1 MEYELSMSQGFPPP
15 YELDLLGRQLTICQ
29 RFAALGFPKKE
40 LFFCSV
46 QDKDVPGEELFFER
60 RGRWFLCFDSLP
72 GTVVIKAI
80 GADKRNL
87 YVETAAIDFDEARD
101 VLENVDDYMINQ
113 QGIFP
118 SGKKDPLI
126 KFSLPNAKLLKRG
139 IRDRCLWTIPW
150 LKNDAEGREL
160 RIEIADR
167 VYSANAFVDE
177 EARTPTPASDVPPER
192 PAASR
197 AAPAAPPKIEL
208 KLSIEQQ
215 LRQEQIPLLA
225 DELRME
231 QRLAICMH
239 WDRILREASEDEL
252 KELVAKDPSPAAQ
265 QQLVNLIVFTLAG
278 KLKRAWNH
286 PDLPEPSWNE
296 ARAMIRRKINRRQ

>member
-1 MEYELSMSQGFPPP
+1 MGYSMSISSSLPPV

-29 RFAALGFPKKE
+29 RFAALGYPKKE
-40 LFFCSV
+40 IFYCSV
-46 QDKDVPGEELFFER
+46 QDREVPGEEIFFER
-60 RGRWFLCFDSLP
+60 KGRWFLCFESLP

-87 YVETAAIDFDEARD
+87 YVETAAIDFEEATD
-101 VLENVDDYMINQ
+101 TLERVDDYRINQ
-113 QGIFP
+113 KGIFLA
-118 SGKKDPLI
+118 GKTEPLI

-150 LKNDAEGREL
+150 LRNDADGREHL
-160 RIEIADR
+160 IELADR

-177 EARTPTPASDVPPER
+177 ESRSHTPASDVPPER
-192 PAASR
+192 PAAAR
-197 AAPAAPPKIEL
+197 AVPAAPAKLEM
-208 KLSIEQQ
+208 KLSLSEQ
-215 LRQEQIPLLA
+215 LKQEQVPLLA
-225 DELRME
+225 DELRLE

-286 PDLPEPSWNE
+286 PDLPEPSWSE
-296 ARAMIRRKINRRQ
+296 ARAMIRRKLNQKR